1 MAFREYLDLEKN
13 LMKTEILVYKIYM
26 EYQVIMLIFLFV
38 YDQSKVKNYKMNNDN
53 FLHQTEN

>member
-1 MAFREYLDLEKN
+1 
-13 LMKTEILVYKIYM
+13 M

-38 YDQSKVKNYKMNNDN
+38 YDQSKIKNYKMNNDN